1 MCVFSRLFKLFS
13 GFISCCNCKLLMS
26 HPRKLN
32 FPYAKIRLVNSKNY
46 VAIENSSN
54 EVTVSSSYKSR
65 KNCDKKVKVSSLM

>member
-1 MCVFSRLFKLFS
+1 
-13 GFISCCNCKLLMS
+13 MS